1 MHIMIDYEF
10 NERGKILNKR
20 ISKLI
25 KNYIKEYE
33 KRDDIESN
41 WKEAIVDF
49 ADANDPLFEEL
60 KDVVSPSH
68 ALPQDILSD
77 AKSVIAY
84 FIPFAES
91 IANSNIDGKYSSKG
105 WAKAYVET
113 NQLISD
119 INDFLKNE
127 LTEEN
132 YKLSTIPATSNF
144 DKENL
149 MSDWSHRHVAYIAGL
164 GTFGVNN
171 MLITE
176 KGCAGRIGTIV
187 TNIDLEASK
196 KIDKERC
203 LTKAGYSC
211 NKCVDRCVANAL
223 SKEDFDRYS
232 CYDLL
237 LENDSKHPELALTD
251 VCGKCNVGLPCS
263 FKDPT
268 P

>member
-1 MHIMIDYEF
+1 MNREIKE
-10 NERGKILNKR
+10 
-20 ISKLI
+20 LI
-25 KNYIKEYE
+25 KSYIKEYE
-33 KRDDIESN
+33 KNDDIETE
-41 WKEAIVDF
+41 WKEAIVNF

-84 FIPFAES
+84 FIPFVES
-91 IANSNIDGKYSSKG
+91 IANSNIDGKYSSKE

-119 INDFLKNE
+119 INNYLKNNLAE
-127 LTEEN
+127 KN
-132 YKLSTIPATSNF
+132 YKAAMIPATHNF
-144 DKENL
+144 DENSL

-164 GTFGVNN
+164 GTFGINN
-171 MLITE
+171 MLITK

-187 TNIDLEASK
+187 TNIDLEPSER
-196 KIDKERC
+196 INKERC
-203 LTKAGYSC
+203 LNKAGYNC
-211 NKCVDRCVANAL
+211 NKCVERCVIDAL
-223 SKEDFDRYS
+223 TENEFDRFK

-237 LENDSKHPELALTD
+237 LENDKLHSDLALTD

-268 P
+268 S